1 MKKTRF
7 TDEQMVTILREADEK
22 PVPEVAKKHGVSAQT
37 IYAWRKHFGS
47 LEPSDVKRLRQLE
60 QENGRLKKMVAD
72 RDLEIDVLKEIT
84 RKKMVGAR
92 VRRQQVAYAEGRGLS
107 RRRACALLS
116 VARSTIGY
124 VSRLVARDAPLLPP
138 LRSLAGQYPRYG
150 YRTIR
155 IFLERQGHALGTDR
169 MYRLWRQEGLQ
180 VPKRR
185 PRRRVATSRPR
196 PLPPT
201 AINHVWAYDFVFD
214 TCADGR
220 TLKCL
225 TIIDEFTRECL
236 AIDVAGG
243 IRSGRVI
250 EVLTQLVS
258 VHGAP
263 RYLRSDNGPE
273 FVARAIL
280 RWLQT
285 AAIETAFIDPGK
297 PWQNGADESFNGK
310 FRDQHLSLQWFRN
323 RAEAKVSIEEW
334 RRHYNEVR
342 PHSSLG
348 YLTPAAFK
356 ANHLADV
363 DGGRSPAMPARA
375 DETKNGEPLTGP
387 ISAILQ

>member
-1 MKKTRF
+1 
-7 TDEQMVTILREADEK
+7 
-22 PVPEVAKKHGVSAQT
+22 
-37 IYAWRKHFGS
+37 
-47 LEPSDVKRLRQLE
+47 
-60 QENGRLKKMVAD
+60 
-72 RDLEIDVLKEIT
+72 
-84 RKKMVGAR
+84 MVGAR
-92 VRRQQVAYAEGRGLS
+92 VRRQQVAYALARGLS
-107 RRRACALLS
+107 GRRACALLS
-116 VARSTIGY
+116 VARSTLGY
-124 VSRLVARDAPLLPP
+124 VSRLIARDAPVLPAM
-138 LRSLAGQYPRYG
+138 RTLAGQYPRYG

-155 IFLERQGHALGTDR
+155 IFLDRQGHVMSADR

-180 VPKRR
+180 VPRKR

-201 AINHVWAYDFVFD
+201 AVNHVWAYDFVFD

-225 TIIDEFTRECL
+225 TVIDEFTRECL

-280 RWLQT
+280 RWLQI
-285 AAIETAFIDPGK
+285 AQIETAFIDPGK

-323 RAEAKVSIEEW
+323 RADAKGSIEAW

-348 YLTPAAFK
+348 YLTPLAFK
-356 ANHLADV
+356 ATCVADR
-363 DGGRSPAMPARA
+363 DGGRSASLPPRA
-375 DETKNGEPLTGP
+375 DHEEHRPQTEELTSFSNQSTG
-387 ISAILQ
+387 AILQ